1 MFVFFFFI
9 FQKIRT
15 ISFFVVHKKITSK
28 KVLEYNFVLKIN
40 FKNPPKKYLGL
51 NNSVY
56 FCRRPKSNFT
66 NISEFYFSTE
76 NKLKRGGDR
85 VKVSGEVCKSDSTIE
100 PIYIGMDL
108 EKFTPGNFPLENSS
122 PRQVLTVTGTHSKKK
137 HRQASMA
144 IFYTLCVARPYRKL
158 WAAHFFYAGYTRVY

>member
-1 MFVFFFFI
+1 M
-9 FQKIRT
+9 
-15 ISFFVVHKKITSK
+15 
-28 KVLEYNFVLKIN
+28 KIN

-100 PIYIGMDL
+100 PIYIVMDL
-108 EKFTPGNFPLENSS
+108 QKFTPGNFPNEKFPLENSS
-122 PRQVLTVTGTHSKKK
+122 PRQALTVTGTS
-137 HRQASMA
+137 
-144 IFYTLCVARPYRKL
+144 LN
-158 WAAHFFYAGYTRVY
+158 

>member
-1 MFVFFFFI
+1 M
-9 FQKIRT
+9 
-15 ISFFVVHKKITSK
+15 
-28 KVLEYNFVLKIN
+28 EYNFVLKIN
-40 FKNPPKKYLGL
+40 FKNPHKKHLGL

-122 PRQVLTVTGTHSKKK
+122 PRQVLTATGTGLNYNLTKPKQNF
-137 HRQASMA
+137 HR
-144 IFYTLCVARPYRKL
+144 VE
-158 WAAHFFYAGYTRVY
+158 FFGERGAGEFCGGAFFGDEFS